1 MPERNLIV
9 DRPVFAGILVDS
21 SGSMQP
27 YTKAVIAA
35 HGVMLDMLRKSDKCR
50 KGVLWVYQ
58 CLFAGTPQP
67 LNSFYP
73 LRPEGPQHDKVT
85 VLDSSNYR
93 PAGRTALY
101 DAVLTMTKELDA
113 QREGAYRR
121 GLPSGARIA
130 VITDGEDNESPP
142 GAQQKAQAAIKS
154 LRDKEWLEASVVV
167 GLVNSEFTEAKLKA
181 LQEALGFS
189 QHISLEQSEKEV
201 RRAFVLA
208 SRFVAGK
215 A

>member
-1 MPERNLIV
+1 MHPDANLIA
-9 DRPVFAGILVDS
+9 DRPVFAGILIDS

-27 YTKAVIAA
+27 YTSAVIEA
-35 HGVMLDMLRKSDKCR
+35 HRVMLDMLRKSEKCV

-58 CLFAGTPQP
+58 CLFSDTPQQ

-85 VLDSSNYR
+85 VLDTSNYK
-93 PAGRTALY
+93 PDGRTALY

-113 QREGAYRR
+113 QRQGAFRR

-130 VITDGEDNESPP
+130 VITDGEDNASQARPE
-142 GAQQKAQAAIKS
+142 QVQAAIS
-154 LRDKEWLEASVVV
+154 DLRSKEWLDASVVV
-167 GLVNSEFTEAKLKA
+167 GLKNQTFDETRLKA
-181 LQEALGFS
+181 LQLSLGFS
-189 QHISLEQSEKEV
+189 QRISLERSPQEV

-208 SRFVAGK
+208 SKFVAGK

>member
-1 MPERNLIV
+1 MHPDLNQIT
-9 DRPVFAGILVDS
+9 DKPVFAGILIDS
-21 SGSMQP
+21 SGSMEP
-27 YTKAVIAA
+27 YTSAVIEA
-35 HGVMLDMLRKSDKCR
+35 HKVMLDMLRKSEKCVS
-50 KGVLWVYQ
+50 GVLWVYQ

-73 LRPEGPQHDKVT
+73 LRPDGHDKVT
-85 VLDSSNYR
+85 VLSASNYK
-93 PAGRTALY
+93 PSGRTALY

-113 QREGAYRR
+113 QRQGAFRR

-130 VITDGEDNESPP
+130 VITDGEDNESQP
-142 GAQQKAQAAIKS
+142 GAVDQVKAAIGD
-154 LRDKEWLEASVVV
+154 LRSKEWLDASVVV
-167 GLVNSEFTEAKLKA
+167 GLKNKEFDETKLKA
-181 LQEALGFS
+181 LQLSLGFS
-189 QHISLEQSEKEV
+189 QRISLEQSPQEV